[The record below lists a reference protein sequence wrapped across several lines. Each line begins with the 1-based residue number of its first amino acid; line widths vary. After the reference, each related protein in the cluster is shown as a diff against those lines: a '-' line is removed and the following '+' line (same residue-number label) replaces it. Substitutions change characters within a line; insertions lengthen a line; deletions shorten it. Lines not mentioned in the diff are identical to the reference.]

1 MYLFGKNT
9 YLPPRY
15 IGDIYYLQMKT
26 NFFGLFMTQSFTNS
40 NSKRTFHLV
49 LTIHVETNFFADGRW
64 NAVAGQTEV
73 DT

>member
-1 MYLFGKNT
+1 
-9 YLPPRY
+9 
-15 IGDIYYLQMKT
+15 MKA

-40 NSKRTFHLV
+40 NSKRTFHWV